1 MQSESMLTKLVKWVV
16 VIALVYVGY
25 TMFFAGSGEKIDL
38 ANYVD
43 ATADGLAVSLGV
55 ELPDN
60 PDMVSKIHQYSD
72 SKITVR
78 GNGHV
83 GVVYFDGKQTGLF
96 CDTRSYSFF
105 NAKLGEHM
113 TSVEDNMTYDYDNV
127 FYIIDEYGGMS
138 TTYFYYNKSNND
150 CFAVI
155 YTKQDKVA
163 AMTYF
168 NDYRKISE
176 RLSGTFY

>member
-1 MQSESMLTKLVKWVV
+1 MQSESMFNKLVKWVV
-16 VIALVYVGY
+16 VIALVYMVY

-55 ELPDN
+55 DLPDN

-72 SKITVR
+72 SKIKVR

-105 NAKLGEHM
+105 NVKLGDYM
-113 TSVEDNMTYDYDNV
+113 TSVEANMTYEYDDV
-127 FYIIDEYGGMS
+127 FYVINEYGGMS
-138 TTYFYYNKSNND
+138 TTYFYYNKANND
-150 CFAVI
+150 CFAII
-155 YTKQDKVA
+155 YNTQHDKVA
-163 AMTYF
+163 AMTYY

-176 RLSGTFY
+176 NLSVIN